1 MAIRFDCNL
10 MSTAC
15 SLSNISKEHVLES
28 TATRLLHNV
37 NVDDV
42 DMPYDESWSSRFD
55 SFLIG
60 DMFRQI
66 RCISPAI
73 FETFLA

>member
-1 MAIRFDCNL
+1 MANGQWQCDVV
-10 MSTAC
+10 
-15 SLSNISKEHVLES
+15 HD
-28 TATRLLHNV
+28 
-37 NVDDV
+37 VDDV
-42 DMPYDESWSSRFD
+42 DMPYDENWSSRFD
-55 SFLIG
+55 NFLIG

>member
-10 MSTAC
+10 MSIAC
-15 SLSNISKEHVLES
+15 SLSNISKEHVLEVDGN
-28 TATRLLHNV
+28 ATLTVH

-42 DMPYDESWSSRFD
+42 NMPYDESRSSRFD

>member
-1 MAIRFDCNL
+1 MA
-10 MSTAC
+10 MP
-15 SLSNISKEHVLES
+15 K
-28 TATRLLHNV
+28 ATLTVH
-37 NVDDV
+37 NVDDD
-42 DMPYDESWSSRFD
+42 DMPYNESWSSRFD

-66 RCISPAI
+66 RCISPPI